1 MKMIIFLLTI
11 GIILIIYSVLGIKKE
26 EKGFNNFLEGSFEN
40 AKDEKLEIGILRKE
54 IAETLTE
61 IQRDLVSMEDEI
73 AELKVF
79 KESLKNVKE
88 SNSSLNI
95 NFDCKKDDNIKSNE
109 NRKLEIKKL
118 LEEGHSVEEISAN
131 FNIGKGEVLLI
142 RDLYQK

>member
-95 NFDCKKDDNIKSNE
+95 NFDCKKDDSIK
-109 NRKLEIKKL
+109 
-118 LEEGHSVEEISAN
+118 
-131 FNIGKGEVLLI
+131 
-142 RDLYQK
+142 

>member
-1 MKMIIFLLTI
+1 MIIFLLTI

-26 EKGFNNFLEGSFEN
+26 KKRFNNFLEGSFER
-40 AKDEKLEIGILRKE
+40 AKDEKLEIGVLRKE

-61 IQRDLVSMEDEI
+61 IQKDLVSMEDEI
-73 AELKVF
+73 AELKAF
-79 KESLKNVKE
+79 KESLKSVKE

-95 NFDCKKDDNIKSNE
+95 NFDCKKDDNIKSGE

-118 LEEGHSVEEISAN
+118 LEEGHSIEEISAN

>member
-1 MKMIIFLLTI
+1 MIIFLLTI

-61 IQRDLVSMEDEI
+61 IQKDLVSMEDEI

-79 KESLKNVKE
+79 KESLKNVKQ

>member
-1 MKMIIFLLTI
+1 MIIFLLTI

-61 IQRDLVSMEDEI
+61 IQKDLVSMEDEI

>member
-1 MKMIIFLLTI
+1 MIIFLLTI
-11 GIILIIYSVLGIKKE
+11 GIILIIYSALGIKKE
-26 EKGFNNFLEGSFEN
+26 EKGFNNFLQGSFEN

-61 IQRDLVSMEDEI
+61 IQKDLVSMEDEI
-73 AELKVF
+73 AELKTF
-79 KESLKNVKE
+79 KETLKNVKE

-95 NFDCKKDDNIKSNE
+95 NFDCKKADNIKSAE
-109 NRKLEIKKL
+109 NKKLEIKKL

>member
-1 MKMIIFLLTI
+1 MIIFLLTI

-61 IQRDLVSMEDEI
+61 IQKDLVSMEDEI

-95 NFDCKKDDNIKSNE
+95 NFDCKKDDNIKSNK

>member
-1 MKMIIFLLTI
+1 MIIFLLTI